1 MGKTLA
7 GVVLG
12 LVALA
17 LLVWWSRSRVWR
29 GWGTASSDDAVSSE
43 GSEGGLSIDG
53 EPPGGGGALLRPVEE
68 TSNRDCFLN
77 WLVEVI
83 VHFPGVDC
91 AGVYLVGEQGEGYE
105 LAAHRG
111 ITEGYAKACRHMG
124 VETETGKAAATGRL
138 VMREFREIMNS
149 GNQDMIVEGL
159 RALAVAPVLSGNQV
173 LGTLNIGTH
182 RESAFS
188 AETLAA
194 LETASRQMGP
204 VLLRFR
210 GWIA

>member
-1 MGKTLA
+1 MGKTLV

-12 LVALA
+12 LVSLA
-17 LLVWWSRSRVWR
+17 LLAWWSRSRAGR
-29 GWGTASSDDAVSSE
+29 GWGTGFSDDGISRA
-43 GSEGGLSIDG
+43 GMEGGLGTEG
-53 EPPGGGGALLRPVEE
+53 EPPGGGGALLRPVVE
-68 TSNRDCFLN
+68 TSNRDSFLN

-91 AGVYLVGEQGEGYE
+91 AGVYLVGEGGDGYE

-111 ITEGYAKACRHMG
+111 ISEGFAKACRHMG

-149 GNQDMIVEGL
+149 GNQEVIMEGL

-182 RESAFS
+182 RESEFS
-188 AETLAA
+188 AQTLAA
-194 LETASRQMGP
+194 LETASRQMGV

-210 GWIA
+210 GRIG